1 MAKHPFHPDSRGYAP
16 PVPSRDLRCPS
27 IHPKN
32 VMYRALGAPRR
43 PLPGARLRLIAKR
56 TLGLPA
62 RNQI

>member
-32 VMYRALGAPRR
+32 VMYRAVSAPPSPIARCTSKANREKNLR
-43 PLPGARLRLIAKR
+43 PAS
-56 TLGLPA
+56 
-62 RNQI
+62 